1 MMLRKQFLAALV
13 LSAAA
18 VMFMGCNLIGDD
30 DESKNDNNS
39 SSSKLSDSVDFQSYP
54 TNYSL
59 HVKNNSS
66 NKLIAFKGAPS
77 QKQLIG
83 GIPASGDH
91 YLKKDASVFT
101 TTTDF
106 MLYVVTEDDYN
117 TYYASSPETLDASPY
132 TILYAFYNTAT
143 TNEQTYEISSKLGGA
158 YQIVINNGTSYN
170 VELRN
175 MGPTGDIIGYSG
187 SQTYEKAF
195 HVTEGEYMIFPVFR
209 KYDRNTG
216 EIISTYPTYA
226 TGNLAGEAKS
236 YEFSLDTSTKTRQFN
251 VRDWATGINF
261 TPSATY
267 IKIINNADQGIQFFT
282 GADTTPV
289 VTSTGGKRINT
300 SSSLVFAINMDKLTS
315 NKYESE
321 RIVSGYRVATN
332 RLTCGYLA
340 GSETTDTGS
349 STATVTYKA
358 GYLYTYT
365 ISGDAESGYK
375 ITPLTETDSDGNTI
389 LKAQEIDWSSI

>member
-18 VMFMGCNLIGDD
+18 VMFMGCDLIGD

-66 NKLIAFKGAPS
+66 NRLIAFKGAPS

-91 YLKKDASVFT
+91 YLKKDATIFT

-106 MLYVVTEDDYN
+106 MLYVVTETDYN
-117 TYYASSPETLDASPY
+117 TYYSTNPETLDAAPY
-132 TILYAFYNTAT
+132 TVLYAYYNTAT
-143 TNEQTYEISSKLGGA
+143 TNEQTYQISSKMGGE
-158 YQIVINNGTSYN
+158 YQIVINNGTAYN

-175 MGPTGDIIGYSG
+175 MSPTGETIGYSG
-187 SQTYEKAF
+187 SQTYEKSF
-195 HVTEGEYMIFPVFR
+195 HVTTGEYMIFPVFR
-209 KYDRNTG
+209 KYDSNTG
-216 EIISTYPTYA
+216 EIISTYPTYSSGEL
-226 TGNLAGEAKS
+226 TGEAMS
-236 YEFSLDTSTKTRQFN
+236 FEFSLDTSTKSRQFS
-251 VRDWATGINF
+251 VKDWVDNIKF
-261 TPSATY
+261 TPSAAY
-267 IKIINNADQGIQFFT
+267 VKIINNADQGVQFFT
-282 GADTTPV
+282 GADATPEI
-289 VTSTGGKRINT
+289 TSTGGKRINT
-300 SSSLVFAINMDKLTS
+300 NNYLVFAINMDKLTS
-315 NKYESE
+315 NHYEEE
-321 RIVSGYRVATN
+321 RIISNFRLATN
-332 RLTCGYLA
+332 RVTCGYLA
-340 GSETTDTGS
+340 GSETDGKGS
-349 STATVTYKA
+349 ETATATYKA

-365 ISGDAESGYK
+365 LSGNVQAGYT